1 MSTGKR
7 RQERQGE
14 LWIAANTL
22 LSPPS
27 HPFYSRL
34 ASVLDKHG
42 FDESVEAVCRAYYAD
57 SKGRPSIP
65 PGIYFRMLMIG
76 CFEGIDSERGICWKV
91 DDSRSPGAF
100 LGLGPAEAGP
110 THVSLANT
118 RRRLPVETH
127 QEVFNHVLVILAK
140 EGLLRGK
147 TLGIDATTLEAN
159 AALRSLVRK
168 DTGDDYQEYLRK
180 LAEASGIETPTKEE
194 LLRFDRARKGKKL
207 SHDDWKHPHDP
218 DARVGMTKQGA
229 CDMIHKCEAAS
240 DLDTGAVVSICVHAG
255 DLGDTATVKETLS
268 QASTNLESTGA
279 MDADAFLSLADF
291 PASEVV
297 TDKGYHSGEV
307 LEYLD
312 GELVRSYISEPERGR
327 RKWIGKE
334 DVRDLTY
341 ANRRRVKGK
350 RGKSLFRLRAELC
363 ERGFAHL
370 FTTGGMRRV
379 FLRLH
384 ENIVK
389 RLPIH
394 ACGFNLGLVM
404 RKLYHAGT
412 PRMMAERV
420 AALAAVLLQ
429 IISIFRHAFTRSVL
443 VVGFSRKYLSES
455 HLTERHDRIAA

>member
-1 MSTGKR
+1 MSMGKH
-7 RQERQGE
+7 RQERQCE

-22 LSPPS
+22 RSTPS

-34 ASVLDKHG
+34 AAILDKHG
-42 FDESVEAVCRAYYAD
+42 FDVSVESACKAYYAD
-57 SKGRPSIP
+57 AKGRPSIP
-65 PGIYFRMLMIG
+65 PGVYFRMLMIG
-76 CFEGIDSERGICWKV
+76 YFEGIDSERGICWKV
-91 DDSRSPGAF
+91 DDSRSLGAF
-100 LGLGPAEAGP
+100 LGLGPTEAGP
-110 THVSLANT
+110 THVSLANI

-127 QEVFNHVLVILAK
+127 QEVFNHVLAILAK

-180 LAEASGIETPTKEE
+180 LAEASGIETPTKED
-194 LLRFDRARKGKKL
+194 LIRFDRKRKGKKL
-207 SHDDWKHPHDP
+207 SNDDWKHPHDP
-218 DARVGMTKQGA
+218 DARVGITKQGA

-255 DLGDTATVKETLS
+255 DLGDTTTVKATLS
-268 QASTNLESTGA
+268 QASANLESAGA
-279 MDADAFLSLADF
+279 LDVEAFLSLAIF

-307 LEYLD
+307 LKYLD

-327 RKWIGKE
+327 RKWQGKE
-334 DVRDLTY
+334 EVRDLTY
-341 ANRRRVKGK
+341 ANRRRVKGQ
-350 RGKSLFRLRAELC
+350 RGKSLFRLRAQLC

-379 FLRLH
+379 FLRFH

-389 RLPIH
+389 RLLIH
-394 ACGFNLGLVM
+394 ACGFNLSLVM
-404 RKLYHAGT
+404 RKLYRAGT
-412 PRMMAERV
+412 PRMMAEKL
-420 AALAAVLLQ
+420 AELAAVSLK
-429 IISIFRHAFTRSVL
+429 IISTFRHAFIQSDFII
-443 VVGFSRKYLSES
+443 GFSKKNMLEGKAMSIQRK
-455 HLTERHDRIAA
+455 IGA

>member
-1 MSTGKR
+1 MSMGKR

-14 LWIAANTL
+14 LWISANSL
-22 LSPPS
+22 LSTPS

-34 ASVLDKHG
+34 SAVLDKHG
-42 FDESVEAVCRAYYAD
+42 FDESVEAACRPYYAEA
-57 SKGRPSIP
+57 KGRPSIP
-65 PGIYFRMLMIG
+65 PGVYFRMLMIG
-76 CFEGIDSERGICWKV
+76 YFEGIDSERGICWKV
-91 DDSRSPGAF
+91 GDSRSLGAF

-127 QEVFNHVLVILAK
+127 QEVFNHVLVILSK

-180 LAEASGIETPTKEE
+180 LAEASGIETPTKDD
-194 LLRFDRARKGKKL
+194 LIRFDRARKGKKL
-207 SHDDWKHPHDP
+207 SNDDWKHPHDP

-229 CDMIHKCEAAS
+229 CDMIHKCETAS

-255 DLGDTATVKETLS
+255 DLGDTTTVKETLAV
-268 QASTNLESTGA
+268 ASANLESVGEL
-279 MDADAFLSLADF
+279 DVDAFLSLPTF

-307 LEYLD
+307 LKYLD

-327 RKWIGKE
+327 RQWKGKE
-334 DVRDLTY
+334 EVRDLTY

-379 FLRLH
+379 YLRLH
-384 ENIVK
+384 ENIIK
-389 RLPIH
+389 RVLIH

-404 RKLYHAGT
+404 RKLYKSGT
-412 PRMMAERV
+412 PRMMAEKL
-420 AALAAVLLQ
+420 AALSAALLQ
-429 IISIFRHAFTRSVL
+429 ITLIFLHAFIPSEF
-443 VVGFSRKYLSES
+443 VVGFSSKNLSTNNS
-455 HLTERHDRIAA
+455 MNRHTRIGT